1 MPENE
6 KENDEPQ
13 GGSIDYGKS
22 QAEID
27 KAKQK
32 ASDADAKR
40 LAEESE

>member
-1 MPENE
+1 MAEANDKTENE
-6 KENDEPQ
+6 N

-32 ASDADAKR
+32 AADQDAKR
-40 LAEESE
+40 LAEESK